1 MSLGSLKMPKIIFYK
16 EKGMRTEIEVQPGQT
31 LLEVA
36 REHDIDIEGTCE
48 GNLACATCH
57 LIIDKDWSSKI
68 PQATEDE
75 RDMLDLVTGL
85 TVNSRLGC
93 QIKVTGDLN
102 GLIVF
107 LPVACWE

>member
-1 MSLGSLKMPKIIFYK
+1 MSKIIFYE
-16 EKGMRTEIEVQPGQT
+16 EKDKRKEIEAHPGQT

-36 REHDIDIEGTCE
+36 REYEIDIEGTCE

-57 LIIDKDWSSKI
+57 LIIDKDWFSAL
-68 PQATEDE
+68 PDATEDE
-75 RDMLDLVTGL
+75 RDMLDLVSGL

-93 QIKVTGDLN
+93 QIKVTANLD

-107 LPVACWE
+107 LPRACDD

>member
-57 LIIDKDWSSKI
+57 IIVDKDWSSKI

-75 RDMLDLVTGL
+75 RDMLDLVNGL
-85 TVNSRLGC
+85 KVNSRLGC
-93 QIKVTGDLN
+93 QIKVTNDLN

-107 LPVACWE
+107 VPVAC

>member
-57 LIIDKDWSSKI
+57 IIVDKDWSSKI

-75 RDMLDLVTGL
+75 RDMLDLVNGL

-107 LPVACWE
+107 LPVAF

>member
-75 RDMLDLVTGL
+75 KDMLDLVNGL
-85 TVNSRLGC
+85 TINSRLGC

-107 LPVACWE
+107 LPVAC

>member
-1 MSLGSLKMPKIIFYK
+1 MSKIIFYE
-16 EKGMRTEIEVQPGQT
+16 EKDKRREIEVHPGQT

-36 REHDIDIEGTCE
+36 REYEIDVEGTCE

-57 LIIDKDWSSKI
+57 LIIDKDWFVKL
-68 PQATEDE
+68 PEATEDE
-75 RDMLDLVTGL
+75 RDMLDLVSGL

-93 QIKVTGDLN
+93 QITVTVDLD

-107 LPVACWE
+107 LPLAY

>member
-1 MSLGSLKMPKIIFYK
+1 MPKIIFYK
-16 EKGMRTEIEVQPGQT
+16 EKDMRTEIEVQPGQT

-36 REHDIDIEGTCE
+36 REHDIDIEGACE

-75 RDMLDLVTGL
+75 RDMLDLVNGL

-107 LPVACWE
+107 LPVAF

>member
-1 MSLGSLKMPKIIFYK
+1 MSKIIFYE
-16 EKGMRTEIEVQPGQT
+16 EKDKRKEIEAHPGQT

-36 REHDIDIEGTCE
+36 REYEIDIEGTCE

-57 LIIDKDWSSKI
+57 LVIDKDWFVKL
-68 PQATEDE
+68 PEATEDE
-75 RDMLDLVTGL
+75 RDMLDLVSGL

-93 QIKVTGDLN
+93 QIMITADLD

-107 LPVACWE
+107 LPGSCYD

>member
-16 EKGMRTEIEVQPGQT
+16 EKDMRTEIEVQPGQT

-36 REHDIDIEGTCE
+36 REHDIDIEGACE

-75 RDMLDLVTGL
+75 RDMLDLVNGL

-107 LPVACWE
+107 LPVAF

>member
-1 MSLGSLKMPKIIFYK
+1 MPKIIFYK
-16 EKGMRTEIEVQPGQT
+16 EKGMPTKIEVQSGQT

-75 RDMLDLVTGL
+75 RDMLDLVNGL

-93 QIKVTGDLN
+93 QIKVTHDLN

-107 LPVACWE
+107 VPVAC

>member
-36 REHDIDIEGTCE
+36 RKHDIDIEGTCE

-75 RDMLDLVTGL
+75 RDMLDLVNGL

-93 QIKVTGDLN
+93 QIKVTRDLN

-107 LPVACWE
+107 VPVAC

>member
-1 MSLGSLKMPKIIFYK
+1 MFLGSLKMPKIIFYK
-16 EKGMRTEIEVQPGQT
+16 EKGTRREIEVQPGQT

-36 REHDIDIEGTCE
+36 REHNIDIEGTCE

-57 LIIDKDWSSKI
+57 LIIDKDWFSKL

-75 RDMLDLVTGL
+75 RDMLDLANGL

-93 QIKVTGDLN
+93 QIKVTSDLN

-107 LPVACWE
+107 LPVAC

>member
-57 LIIDKDWSSKI
+57 IIVDKDWSSKI

-75 RDMLDLVTGL
+75 RDMLDLVNGL

-93 QIKVTGDLN
+93 QIKVTRDLN

-107 LPVACWE
+107 LPVAC

>member
-1 MSLGSLKMPKIIFYK
+1 MPKIIFYK

-75 RDMLDLVTGL
+75 REMVDLVYGL

-93 QIKVTGDLN
+93 QIKVTDDHN

-107 LPVACWE
+107 VPVAC